1 LDNPDDMFGKIMSAK
16 DELVENYFIHSTRI
30 PKEEISEILKKDPRD
45 VKLILAEKVTEIYHS
60 EDKAE
65 KAKDN

>member
-30 PKEEISEILKKDPRD
+30 SKEEISEILKKDPRD
-45 VKLILAEKVTEIYHS
+45 AKLILAEKVTEIYHS
-60 EDKAE
+60 EDEAK